1 MKITKNLLNL
11 QAIIIIPL
19 FLSLLSLSTFTIAS
33 PSNVINFPS
42 EQTVLTSRKPATPP
56 PQYNYE
62 NFHQFENTPFKNY
75 SDFENLVI
83 KETLDIKFSDINNL
97 NKEIRPILR
106 KLINENFF
114 KIFRLNLYKQCP
126 FWSDSTGFCMHQ
138 SCAVDTIDD
147 WNDLPNIWQPEALGR
162 IESLSKD
169 LNKLNITKKIDFENS
184 STSKDYCELD
194 EILNDVVYVN
204 LVDNPERFTGYGGD
218 QSFQIWK
225 SIYNENCFNDNI
237 GSNQCFEK
245 TFFYKLVSGM
255 HASISTHLSNEFFN
269 KFTKTYSP
277 SLKQFMFRVG
287 DFPDRIENIYLNY
300 ILILKS
306 IVKLDKFGL
315 IENLKLSIDEDED
328 YDYNNN
334 FEELQLKDGIKNE
347 ISDLINPTK
356 KLLSISST
364 NNNNSN
370 DDDSDNNNSINNH
383 CSSNFLF
390 NEESLFQDSNGS
402 SLKNEFRERFKNIT
416 RIMDCVHCDR
426 CRLWGKV
433 QTTGYATALKILFE
447 LNDDNCNNE
456 EYINNEFKLTKIEL
470 IALLNTFDRLSKS
483 VESIQNF
490 KKLYDVEIEKEENGD
505 GSLTGDHFTSN
516 DNNPHAAFMDTF
528 QQNQNNLHIEEVS
541 TLSATTATPAS
552 GDKQSKSI
560 KVSAPPLNKK
570 NQSPKRQTK
579 DTYQNIIETQKINE
593 IKYPEG
599 YNNGLNINLTEA
611 FKQELGNVYEAFKFL
626 VNSYFILP
634 KLVYNWFL
642 IRIIYYWNIFIGT
655 PIEDF
660 DPDRIYRIE
669 L

>member
-1 MKITKNLLNL
+1 MKINNNLLNF
-11 QAIIIIPL
+11 QAIIIPL
-19 FLSLLSLSTFTIAS
+19 LLSFLTFTIAS
-33 PSNVINFPS
+33 PSNIINFPS
-42 EQTVLTSRKPATPP
+42 EQTVLTSRKPSTPP

-75 SDFENLVI
+75 SNFENLII
-83 KETLDIKFSDINNL
+83 KETLNIKFNDINNL
-97 NKEIRPILR
+97 NNEIRPILK

-169 LNKLNITKKIDFENS
+169 LNKLNITQKIDFENS
-184 STSKDYCELD
+184 STNKDYCELD

-269 KFTKTYSP
+269 KFTKTYNP

-315 IENLKLSIDEDED
+315 IENLKLSIDDDEED

-334 FEELQLKDGIKNE
+334 FEELQLKDSIKNE

-356 KLLSISST
+356 KLLSISTT
-364 NNNNSN
+364 NNN
-370 DDDSDNNNSINNH
+370 DNNDINNH

-390 NEESLFQDSNGS
+390 NEESLFQDINGS
-402 SLKNEFRERFKNIT
+402 SLKNEFREKFKNIT

-456 EYINNEFKLTKIEL
+456 EFLNNNGFKLTKIEL

-490 KKLYDVEIEKEENGD
+490 KKLYDIEIEKEENGD
-505 GSLTGDHFTSN
+505 DVNISNDHFTSN
-516 DNNPHAAFMDTF
+516 NENNPPAFMDTF
-528 QQNQNNLHIEEVS
+528 NQKIENNHIEELL
-541 TLSATTATPAS
+541 TLSSTTS
-552 GDKQSKSI
+552 SISNDKKSKSI

-570 NQSPKRQTK
+570 NQSPKKQTK
-579 DTYQNIIETQKINE
+579 DTYQNVIETRKINE
-593 IKYPEG
+593 VKYPEG

-626 VNSYFILP
+626 VNSYFVLP
-634 KLVYNWFL
+634 KLIYNWCL
-642 IRIIYYWNIFIGT
+642 IRMIYYWNIFIGT
-655 PIEDF
+655 PIDDF
-660 DPDRIYRIE
+660 DPNRIYRIE